1 MIQRIQSIWLLLAG
15 LAATAMLK
23 FPLWKGRLV
32 NAEDKVLTGSSY
44 LPLFLL
50 IIVTALVGYG
60 TIFLFKD
67 RKSQKALC
75 ILGILLS
82 LFILVLE
89 YVRATSLQTSASYEG
104 AWQISAALPIV
115 ILVFFSLARGGVRK
129 DEKTLRN
136 LEKLR

>member
-23 FPLWKGRLV
+23 FPLWKGRLTNV
-32 NAEDKVLTGSSY
+32 EDKVLSGSSY

-50 IIVTALVGYG
+50 IVAAGLVGFG
-60 TIFLFKD
+60 TIFFFKD
-67 RKSQKALC
+67 RKTQKALC
-75 ILGILLS
+75 LLGILLS
-82 LFILVLE
+82 LFILILE
-89 YVRATSLQTSASYEG
+89 YIRATNLQASASYEG

-115 ILVFFSLARGGVRK
+115 MVVLFGMARSGVRR

>member
-23 FPLWKGRLV
+23 FPLWKGKLT

-44 LPLFLL
+44 LPIFLL
-50 IIVTALVGYG
+50 VVFAGLVAFGA
-60 TIFLFKD
+60 IFLFKD

-82 LFILVLE
+82 LFILVME
-89 YVRATSLQTSASYEG
+89 YIRAAGLQASASYDG
-104 AWQISAALPIV
+104 SWQISAALPIV
-115 ILVFFSLARGGVRK
+115 MLVLFGMARSGVRR
-129 DEKTLRN
+129 DEKMLKS
-136 LEKLR
+136 LDKLR

>member
-32 NAEDKVLTGSSY
+32 NAEDKVMTGSSY

-50 IIVTALVGYG
+50 IIVTGLVAFG

-82 LFILVLE
+82 LFILGLE
-89 YVRATSLQTSASYEG
+89 YVRASSLQTSASYDG
-104 AWQISAALPIV
+104 SWQISAALPIF
-115 ILVFFSLARGGVRK
+115 ILVFFGLARGGVRR
-129 DEKTLRN
+129 DEKTLRS